1 MPKIGARALAVNV
14 TGNWN
19 QFPSQAD
26 SSRSKTSLD
35 CSPKIFFDESSL
47 ICTCYLKNSRVGG
60 RALADNWQIK
70 AVFI

>member
-1 MPKIGARALAVNV
+1 MPKIGARALADNA
-14 TGNWN
+14 TGNWKR
-19 QFPSQAD
+19 FSSQAD
-26 SSRSKTSLD
+26 FSRSQTSLD

-47 ICTCYLKNSRVGG
+47 MYPCYLKNSRVGG